1 MAAGKLSPRQR
12 MINMM
17 YLVLTALLALN
28 VSKEVLN
35 SFFEVSKGIER
46 STTNFEKK
54 NNLKYTDF
62 DNAVLNNEKKYGPVR
77 DKAYSVKEV
86 ADQIDLYIQE
96 MKYELVSKADKQVV
110 YLGITEEVVNEEG
123 EPIESKAIVNKPFE
137 KLTDEQKQLPIAYL
151 SAKSDR
157 YASQDMF
164 LPKNISDKKK
174 KAFILKQKILDYRD
188 FTINLSQG
196 NDNLIEKIN
205 LICDV
210 SDRGAGD
217 KKQSWQEYNFQ
228 DMPAVSALTILSKI
242 QLDIRNIE
250 ADVVDY
256 LYESIDAKAIK
267 FTSAEAIQIPQ
278 SNFVLVNDTFRAEI
292 FISAKD
298 TNQSP
303 KVFVGDFDTLSNGSY
318 KMVGKEGEDY
328 YEVDVKN
335 GKGMYSVKATKLGS
349 EEWGGLIFMKTETG
363 DKVYPFKGE
372 YLVAAKNVVVSPTK
386 MNVLYTGLESIGG
399 NPITVSVPGYTSED
413 ISISLSSGTYKSG
426 RKKGEYMVLPK
437 LNSTKCVVNVF
448 ANVNGKR
455 TKIDDIEFRVL
466 TPPKPE
472 STVFGAKK
480 NSKGELYMERDLFVE
495 KAAVLVSRDPSFV
508 FDGLQ
513 YEVRSFTVKFTD
525 SEGNPQILDS
535 YSTLLTRDMKNKIR
549 KAPKNS
555 AVLITN
561 IKAKIR
567 GSKNPPT
574 SVEQLSVTLK

>member
-62 DNAVLNNEKKYGPVR
+62 DNAVLNNEAKYKPVR

-123 EPIESKAIVNKPFE
+123 ELIESKAIVNKPFN
-137 KLTDEQKQLPIAYL
+137 KLTEEQKQLPIAYL

-157 YASQDMF
+157 YASQEMF
-164 LPKNISDKKK
+164 LPKNIADKKK
-174 KAFILKQKILDYRD
+174 RLFILKQKILDYRD

-196 NDNLIEKIN
+196 NNNLIEKIN

-267 FTSAEAIQIPQ
+267 FTSAEGIQIPQ
-278 SNFVLVNDTFRAEI
+278 SNFVLINDTFRSEI

-303 KVFVGDFDTLSNGSY
+303 KIYVGDFDTLPNGSF
-318 KMVGKEGEDY
+318 KMVGEKGKDY
-328 YEVDVKN
+328 VEVDVRN
-335 GKGMYSVKATKLGS
+335 GKGMYATRTSKLGS
-349 EEWGGLIFMKTETG
+349 EKWGGLIFMKTETG
-363 DKVYPFKGE
+363 DKVYPFQGE

-386 MNVLYTGLESIGG
+386 MNVMYRGLENIGG
-399 NPITVSVPGYTSED
+399 NPVSVSVPGYSSSD
-413 ISISLSSGTYKSG
+413 ISIRVSGGTYKAG
-426 RKKGEYMVLPK
+426 RKKGDFFVFPNTAK
-437 LNSTKCVVNVF
+437 KCIVNVY
-448 ANVNGKR
+448 ANVNGVS
-455 TKIDDIEFRVL
+455 TKIGDI
-466 TPPKPE
+466 
-472 STVFGAKK
+472 
-480 NSKGELYMERDLFVE
+480 
-495 KAAVLVSRDPSFV
+495 
-508 FDGLQ
+508 
-513 YEVRSFTVKFTD
+513 SFTVKNPPTATPAVLNAKNGAISKEAFCSNSGYIQAKTPED
-525 SEGNPQILDS
+525 FVFQGLSYQVTSFELIVYNEGIPQPSKIEGNRLS
-535 YSTLLTRDMKNKIR
+535 EKMKKSVA
-549 KAPKNS
+549 KADRGSN
-555 AVLITN
+555 AYLTN
-561 IKAKIR
+561 IYAKIR
-567 GSKNPPT
+567 GSKNPT
-574 SVEQLSVTLK
+574 SSKNE